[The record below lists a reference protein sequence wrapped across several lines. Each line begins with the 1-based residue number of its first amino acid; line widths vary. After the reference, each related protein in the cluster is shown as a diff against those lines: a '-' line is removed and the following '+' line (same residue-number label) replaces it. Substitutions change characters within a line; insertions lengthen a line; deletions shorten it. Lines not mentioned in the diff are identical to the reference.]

1 MSALQWLSAHFYQ
14 QEQDRLRCTLCPH
27 RCALKDG
34 DTGRC
39 FVRRRRGNRLETA
52 AFSTVV
58 RHLHPIERKP
68 FYHFLPGSK
77 VLTLAPPGCT
87 FACTYCQ
94 NFRISQ
100 VGRDKR
106 ATVSSEIVDP
116 ETTVEAARSVG
127 AHLAL
132 SYSEPTLAAEL
143 TLALAREAHKN
154 GVEIVWKSN
163 GFITP
168 EALAQLSPSVSAI
181 NLDLKSCNSR
191 AHHRLTGAFV
201 EPVLEALALW
211 VKSGTWVEVSTP
223 LIPGFNDD
231 DASVAEMAEFVAG
244 LGMDIPWHL
253 LRFHPDYR
261 LRAAPPTS
269 PELLAR
275 ALQVARSVGL
285 KYVYVERALGEPGR
299 TTLCAVCGERLISR
313 GLEGG
318 AQLHFSGSV
327 CPRCGTPVAGVWKG
341 VSS

>member
-1 MSALQWLSAHFYQ
+1 MSELQWQNALFY
-14 QEQDRLRCTLCPH
+14 DRILDRVRCTLCPH
-27 RCALKDG
+27 RCALHDG
-34 DTGRC
+34 DMGRC
-39 FVRRRRGNRLETA
+39 FVRRRRGERLETA

-68 FYHFLPGSK
+68 FYHFLPGSQ

-100 VGRDKR
+100 VGRDER
-106 ATVSSEIVDP
+106 ATVLSEIIDP
-116 ETTVEAARSVG
+116 ETTVEAARAVG

-143 TLALAREAHKN
+143 TLALARPAREK
-154 GVEIVWKSN
+154 GVSIVWKSN

-168 EALAQLSPSVSAI
+168 EALTELAPAISAI

-201 EPVLEALALW
+201 EPVLKALTLW
-211 VKSGTWVEVSTP
+211 VQSGTWVEISTP
-223 LIPGFNDD
+223 LIPGLNDD
-231 DASVAEMAEFVAG
+231 DAAVAAMAEFVAG
-244 LGMDIPWHL
+244 LGTDIPWHL

-261 LRAAPPTS
+261 YRSAPPTS
-269 PELLAR
+269 PERLAR
-275 ALQVARSVGL
+275 ALQVAHAVGL

-299 TTLCAVCGERLISR
+299 TTRCSSCGERLISR

-318 AQLHFSGSV
+318 AQLHFSDGI
-327 CPRCGTPVAGVWKG
+327 CPQCSTPLAGVWKG
-341 VSS
+341 ISP

>member
-1 MSALQWLSAHFYQ
+1 MSTLQWQNAHFYE
-14 QEQDRLRCTLCPH
+14 QEQGRLRCTLCPH
-27 RCALKDG
+27 RCALRDG
-34 DTGRC
+34 DDGRC
-39 FVRRRRGNRLETA
+39 FVRRRRGEHLETA

-68 FYHFLPGSK
+68 LYHFLPGSQ

-100 VGRDKR
+100 VGRDIR
-106 ATVSSEIVDP
+106 ASVTSEMVDP
-116 ETTVEAARSVG
+116 EAMVEAARAVG
-127 AHLAL
+127 AHLAI

-143 TLALAREAHKN
+143 TLALARSAREK
-154 GVEIVWKSN
+154 GVSIVWKSN

-168 EALAQLSPSVSAI
+168 EALAQLSPAISAI

-244 LGMDIPWHL
+244 LGLDIPWHL

-269 PELLAR
+269 PERLAR
-275 ALQVARSVGL
+275 ALQVARSVGM

-299 TTLCAVCGERLISR
+299 TTLCASCGERLISR

-318 AQLHFSGSV
+318 AQLHFSDGV
-327 CPRCGTPVAGVWKG
+327 CPRCNTPVAGVWKG